1 MDSLVGLPTFIPLSL
16 SLSLSCSISL
26 AHLLP
31 SSFQASQLSQ
41 VSFNHI
47 LIGLDPLGAD
57 LPSFKALIMRTF
69 LARHMRYGFFRC
81 SVKWLNEYLACC
93 SGELEGVSL
102 EAR

>member
-1 MDSLVGLPTFIPLSL
+1 MDSLVGLLTLIPLCL
-16 SLSLSCSISL
+16 PCSISL

-31 SSFQASQLSQ
+31 GSFQASHLFQL
-41 VSFNHI
+41 VFNHI

-69 LARHMRYGFFRC
+69 LGRHMRYGFFRC